1 MLMKSNISANLKQ
14 LTLPLSCH
22 RFEAKLSSR
31 EIGKTIRF
39 RASLVK
45 NDFSPRKSV
54 MTVSYGAQH
63 SHRVKLFLFRASE
76 YISHSH
82 SIANTLLFFFAVH
95 FSFPLQKTVPNMT

>member
-1 MLMKSNISANLKQ
+1 MKSNISANLQQ
-14 LTLPLSCH
+14 LALPLPCH

-54 MTVSYGAQH
+54 MTVSFGAQH
-63 SHRVKLFLFRASE
+63 SHRVKLFLFPRVG
-76 YISHSH
+76 
-82 SIANTLLFFFAVH
+82 VH
-95 FSFPLQKTVPNMT
+95 